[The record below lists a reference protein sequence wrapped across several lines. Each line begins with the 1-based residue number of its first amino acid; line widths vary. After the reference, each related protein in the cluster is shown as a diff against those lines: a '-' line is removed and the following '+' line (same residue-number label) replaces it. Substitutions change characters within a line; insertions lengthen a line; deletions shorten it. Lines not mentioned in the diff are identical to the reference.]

1 MWAPFAF
8 RKGSR
13 RYAGHMAGEI
23 RGVAQIVVFVEDTS
37 AAASFWAEVFA
48 TPYRP
53 ADGGALIDLP
63 FGELFFHPSDKETTP
78 SGEVKNPWGS
88 STVVYFAVDD
98 FDAAR
103 ERLIAAGCVPWRGP
117 IEIEGGRR
125 ICQLRDPFATVWGL
139 DGS

>member
-1 MWAPFAF
+1 
-8 RKGSR
+8 
-13 RYAGHMAGEI
+13 MAGEI
-23 RGVAQIVVFVEDTS
+23 RGVAQIVVFVEDPG
-37 AAASFWAEVFA
+37 AAASFWAEILAA
-48 TPYRP
+48 TYRT
-53 ADGGALIDLP
+53 ADGGALIELP
-63 FGELFFHPSDKETTP
+63 FCELFFHPSDEERTP

-139 DGS
+139 DGP